1 MKTDD
6 CGRFTIIGFEPFLI
20 LNSKNGDTF
29 ETLRKYLDIYK
40 SDRCKFPQFGGC
52 IGYFAYD
59 LVNEIE
65 VLPNMNPDD
74 INTDDMIICFY
85 ENGIVIDG
93 DNVSFANEHSKNE
106 FEKSKGFRIS
116 PKSYFD
122 KAPEI
127 KSNFTRQE
135 YIEMV
140 EKARNYIYEGDI
152 FQVNLSQRFQTNIQ
166 EEPIETFLRLR
177 KTSAAPFSAFLNFGN
192 VQVISNS
199 PERFMKIE
207 NARIE
212 TKPIKG
218 TFPRG
223 SNEAED
229 AMNMQLLSES
239 AKDKAEL
246 TMIVDL
252 ERNDLGRVC
261 KFGSVTVEKHIEIEA
276 YANVFHGVST
286 VSGELR
292 EDVNFIDCL
301 LATFPGGSITGA
313 PKVRAMEIIEELEPV
328 KRGIYTGAI
337 GYIGFDGYVDLNVA
351 IRTIVI
357 KDGVA
362 NFNVGGGIVWD
373 SNPESEYKE
382 TLDKGKMI
390 MEVLTHA
397 NSFAKPDLF
406 ETVAIDLDGEIFL
419 LDKHLERMAESAA
432 FFGLEMP
439 KDFVEKTLQ
448 YVKVNKITDKILKI
462 ILSDSEFVFSIR
474 ENPYNFERKQRGYS
488 LCVSHLTKNEN
499 SILLQH
505 KTTDISDNTEEFHK
519 TNSLGF
525 DDALFLN
532 SRGFV
537 TETTKCNI
545 FYMKDGVLFTSNI
558 DCGVLP
564 GVIRNWVID
573 LTRGIGVEVIET
585 SFTLDELLEAD
596 FVFVTNSAMMIIPVC
611 KINVKD
617 FTLKKHIFDRY
628 LLEITM
634 TKRI

>member
-1 MKTDD
+1 
-6 CGRFTIIGFEPFLI
+6 
-20 LNSKNGDTF
+20 
-29 ETLRKYLDIYK
+29 
-40 SDRCKFPQFGGC
+40 
-52 IGYFAYD
+52 
-59 LVNEIE
+59 
-65 VLPNMNPDD
+65 
-74 INTDDMIICFY
+74 
-85 ENGIVIDG
+85 
-93 DNVSFANEHSKNE
+93 
-106 FEKSKGFRIS
+106 
-116 PKSYFD
+116 
-122 KAPEI
+122 
-127 KSNFTRQE
+127 
-135 YIEMV
+135 
-140 EKARNYIYEGDI
+140 
-152 FQVNLSQRFQTNIQ
+152 
-166 EEPIETFLRLR
+166 
-177 KTSAAPFSAFLNFGN
+177 
-192 VQVISNS
+192 
-199 PERFMKIE
+199 
-207 NARIE
+207 
-212 TKPIKG
+212 
-218 TFPRG
+218 
-223 SNEAED
+223 
-229 AMNMQLLSES
+229 
-239 AKDKAEL
+239 
-246 TMIVDL
+246 
-252 ERNDLGRVC
+252 
-261 KFGSVTVEKHIEIEA
+261 
-276 YANVFHGVST
+276 
-286 VSGELR
+286 
-292 EDVNFIDCL
+292 
-301 LATFPGGSITGA
+301 
-313 PKVRAMEIIEELEPV
+313 
-328 KRGIYTGAI
+328 
-337 GYIGFDGYVDLNVA
+337 
-351 IRTIVI
+351 
-357 KDGVA
+357 
-362 NFNVGGGIVWD
+362 
-373 SNPESEYKE
+373 
-382 TLDKGKMI
+382 